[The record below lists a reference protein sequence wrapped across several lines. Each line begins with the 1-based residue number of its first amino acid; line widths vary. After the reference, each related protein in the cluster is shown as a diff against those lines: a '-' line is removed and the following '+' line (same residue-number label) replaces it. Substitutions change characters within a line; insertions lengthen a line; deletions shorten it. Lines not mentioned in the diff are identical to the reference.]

1 MDLLT
6 ADQSERSADV
16 ELELEYEI
24 EEDIEAELDN
34 FVRLNHTGQFEDA
47 HELFDECLSS
57 HNDWYPIAAEYADC
71 LLREGKFKQLADFS
85 RKASMTFRDPSEKML
100 LLLMGVIANLA
111 PRDVMRQQLQAL
123 WPVDG
128 LKSPYTSLRDT
139 DVGYQ
144 VSLVI

>member
-6 ADQSERSADV
+6 TDQSRTSADV

-24 EEDIEAELDN
+24 EEDIEAELEN

-57 HNDWYPIAAEYADC
+57 HDDWYPITAEYADC
-71 LLREGKFKQLADFS
+71 LLRQGKFKQLADFS
-85 RKASMTFRDPSEKML
+85 RKASMKFQDPGEKML
-100 LLLMGVIANLA
+100 LRLMGVIGSLD

-123 WPVDG
+123 WPMDG
-128 LKSPYTSLRDT
+128 LKPPYTSLKDT
-139 DVGYQ
+139 DVGHQ
-144 VSLVI
+144 M